1 MNERGE
7 ACCGSE
13 VGRGGGRRSRLSGGG
28 GISFTEDEGEGGRL
42 FLRAAEEGRTPTED
56 IGEVE
61 ERKSDL
67 ESVKGALELVE
78 GESEE
83 ELFTNHQQRS
93 KYSPRFHDAS
103 VSCSPDPSTILSIVS
118 FSHSIAFS
126 AHPST
131 GIKLSWERV
140 VVVVVDRAGNQSF
153 RLSPSFSIYRRRSP
167 VPLRPP
173 PETSPP
179 HFPSASEGNASFTQR
194 RRYTLKRR
202 GREGMAKF
210 PSSSFKISLPLP
222 QARSGGGLANRR
234 EEERRSASLHL
245 HLTLLTTARRRRRRR
260 ESQAAD
266 GIEPPSS
273 PPPLPKSALRRLFPR
288 KKKEGEKR
296 EREGIRV
303 RKRVGGEEE
312 EEEEE
317 RMGIVV
323 GETNVSDG
331 VVTVPCLFSRLPRGI
346 RASKLE
352 RPASPPLFRPSTK
365 KRGLLS
371 PSSSS
376 FFHSCLA
383 SFPSVWRNAPP
394 PPEGGKGRGSGREG
408 GGGGESGSSRLENIR
423 GIPSVFPPS
432 LLALRFP
439 PSSSLLLTVIAERKR
454 ERERGLLLLLRP
466 TSLSLPPISFFPSPP
481 IN

>member
-1 MNERGE
+1 M
-7 ACCGSE
+7 
-13 VGRGGGRRSRLSGGG
+13 
-28 GISFTEDEGEGGRL
+28 
-42 FLRAAEEGRTPTED
+42 RAAEEGRTPTED

-78 GESEE
+78 GESEK

-140 VVVVVDRAGNQSF
+140 VVVVVVVDRAGNQSF

-167 VPLRPP
+167 VPPRPP

-210 PSSSFKISLPLP
+210 PSSPFKISLPPP
-222 QARSGGGLANRR
+222 QARRWGGACEPKGGRAK
-234 EEERRSASLHL
+234 ER
-245 HLTLLTTARRRRRRR
+245 LTPPPFHSLLTTARRRRRRRR

-266 GIEPPSS
+266 GIEPPS
-273 PPPLPKSALRRLFPR
+273 PPPPPKSALRRLFPR

-303 RKRVGGEEE
+303 RKRVGGE
-312 EEEEE
+312 
-317 RMGIVV
+317 
-323 GETNVSDG
+323 D
-331 VVTVPCLFSRLPRGI
+331 PPR
-346 RASKLE
+346 R
-352 RPASPPLFRPSTK
+352 RRR
-365 KRGLLS
+365 RGW
-371 PSSSS
+371 
-376 FFHSCLA
+376 
-383 SFPSVWRNAPP
+383 V
-394 PPEGGKGRGSGREG
+394 
-408 GGGGESGSSRLENIR
+408 
-423 GIPSVFPPS
+423 
-432 LLALRFP
+432 
-439 PSSSLLLTVIAERKR
+439 
-454 ERERGLLLLLRP
+454 
-466 TSLSLPPISFFPSPP
+466 
-481 IN
+481 

>member
-1 MNERGE
+1 MELFASISPPSPLSSPSSSPHSFFFHFPPPVSAISEMTVPLSTPPLFLQLPFSLPLSPPCLCIHYAFAPPLFLPPPAFIPESPPIKPYTGRIEKMGKAEKEGRGE
-7 ACCGSE
+7 KRTPPFSSGAGFLLTLG
-13 VGRGGGRRSRLSGGG
+13 GRGRRTSERKRRSMLRIRSWKRRRREVTFIWRG
-28 GISFTEDEGEGGRL
+28 GISFTEDEGEGRRL

-167 VPLRPP
+167 VPSQTATRD
-173 PETSPP
+173 
-179 HFPSASEGNASFTQR
+179 FPSPFPLRLR
-194 RRYTLKRR
+194 RERFLYAAAALYSQEA
-202 GREGMAKF
+202 REGGYGEVSIF
-210 PSSSFKISLPLP
+210 LFQDLSTSSSSTEEG
-222 QARSGGGLANRR
+222 AGLANRR

-245 HLTLLTTARRRRRRR
+245 HSTPFSPPRGGGGGGENRRRRTGSSLPLLLLFRSPHFAASFR
-260 ESQAAD
+260 E
-266 GIEPPSS
+266 
-273 PPPLPKSALRRLFPR
+273 R
-288 KKKEGEKR
+288 KKKARR

-303 RKRVGGEEE
+303 RKRVGWE
-312 EEEEE
+312 
-317 RMGIVV
+317 
-323 GETNVSDG
+323 D
-331 VVTVPCLFSRLPRGI
+331 
-346 RASKLE
+346 
-352 RPASPPLFRPSTK
+352 PPGR
-365 KRGLLS
+365 R
-371 PSSSS
+371 
-376 FFHSCLA
+376 
-383 SFPSVWRNAPP
+383 RR
-394 PPEGGKGRGSGREG
+394 KGW
-408 GGGGESGSSRLENIR
+408 
-423 GIPSVFPPS
+423 V
-432 LLALRFP
+432 
-439 PSSSLLLTVIAERKR
+439 
-454 ERERGLLLLLRP
+454 
-466 TSLSLPPISFFPSPP
+466 
-481 IN
+481 

>member
-245 HLTLLTTARRRRRRR
+245 HST
-260 ESQAAD
+260 
-266 GIEPPSS
+266 PFS
-273 PPPLPKSALRRLFPR
+273 PPR
-288 KKKEGEKR
+288 
-296 EREGIRV
+296 
-303 RKRVGGEEE
+303 
-312 EEEEE
+312 
-317 RMGIVV
+317 
-323 GETNVSDG
+323 
-331 VVTVPCLFSRLPRGI
+331 
-346 RASKLE
+346 
-352 RPASPPLFRPSTK
+352 
-365 KRGLLS
+365 
-371 PSSSS
+371 
-376 FFHSCLA
+376 
-383 SFPSVWRNAPP
+383 
-394 PPEGGKGRGSGREG
+394 
-408 GGGGESGSSRLENIR
+408 GGGGENRRRRTGSSL
-423 GIPSVFPPS
+423 P
-432 LLALRFP
+432 L
-439 PSSSLLLTVIAERKR
+439 
-454 ERERGLLLLLRP
+454 LLLLLRSPHFAASFRERRKKARRERGGGGP
-466 TSLSLPPISFFPSPP
+466 TGSGKGKYGRTPPEVEEAREV
-481 IN
+481 